1 MRSSVDWKDVL
12 EWSLQDEDKS
22 LQDEALLQLQ
32 DEAWLQLQDEEWLQ
46 DEDESLPVEHELQLQ
61 DEECLQ
67 DEDDVDEEED
77 AVSYQDEAEPE
88 SPELELPDAE
98 DSFLSTEII

>member
-22 LQDEALLQLQ
+22 LQDEA
-32 DEAWLQLQDEEWLQ
+32 WLQLQDEERLQ
-46 DEDESLPVEHELQLQ
+46 DEDESLLVERELQLQ

-67 DEDDVDEEED
+67 DEDDVDEEEV
-77 AVSYQDEAEPE
+77 AVSYEDEVEPE